1 MSRTLDWDRHL
12 ALGALALSRGYVD
25 HATLSSILLEIRKH
39 SADQADTPW
48 RRILGEA
55 RFALVISELDG
66 GGASSPKRETAAFG
80 VVDAGG
86 TAITGG
92 GPKAHGTELTGG
104 RTPAPPVAASVKD
117 TVAVGDLGK
126 RRTVPAPPLPPEE
139 ERYVAQRPL
148 GSGGLG
154 EVVEHLDVKLARRV
168 AVKRLRSDL
177 AREPIAADML
187 AREARIVGGLE
198 HPNIV
203 TVHDVGERPDHG
215 PFYVMRL
222 LDPLSLNDV
231 LTMLRT
237 DDESANAA
245 FPLGRLLR
253 QFLQV
258 CDAIEYAHSRGVVHC
273 DLKPANIVLGE
284 FGEVVVVD
292 WGLAKR
298 LDEDYLLRGG
308 TPGYAAPEQLDRSNR
323 PIDRAVDVFA
333 LGVILYEIV
342 TLTTAFPE
350 ADDDQAR
357 LEILNGTRTYSPP
370 TPATATTHRT
380 GIAPEIADICGRAM
394 AFDPSA
400 RFATVRELAEA
411 VEDFLEGTK
420 ERERRRRRA
429 DELAI
434 EGDAFAE
441 SFRDFVGSRKE
452 RLTEVQE
459 LRRRIPPWAPIAEK
473 RALWDAEDRV
483 TVMDALTAR
492 ALRSAISAYEQ
503 AILEVPEHY
512 PARRGLSRLYR
523 MEQERARERRDDF
536 NVAYLGE
543 LIKEYDAGEIS
554 GDTRVGTLTI
564 VLPPRASA
572 ALETLAVQD
581 RRIIVGRSEPLDPL
595 ATNIRKLLP
604 VGEYQLRVRTSSGA
618 QIVFPATVSPGDEAR
633 ITLDVKRFPDAR
645 PGEILVP
652 SGPALVDLGEA
663 AATRDVDVCEV
674 DVPSFFIDALPVTF
688 RQYLEFVR
696 HLYETGAAGAQ
707 HHLPKSGEGALY
719 FRWDGESFAPMRI
732 TEFGDDLAELLEMPV
747 FGISAVSAAAY
758 AAHLAETTGLP
769 YRLPTEA
776 EWQKAAGGIDGRRY
790 PWGDHFDPVLCMMRD
805 SRPGP
810 HRPSR
815 SGACDSDVS
824 PYGVRDM
831 AGGIADWVLPFGA
844 STMQGPESMRPDR
857 VTWAASRG
865 GAWCDWESDCSIR
878 SRRRYLVHERSPRVG
893 FRLARTVE
901 GAQSNARV
909 VSHAR
914 EVQRERP
921 IEPPSS
927 SVDLMPKGGGRR

>member
-1 MSRTLDWDRHL
+1 MARIFDWDRHF
-12 ALGALALSRGYVD
+12 ALGALALSRGYLD
-25 HATLSSILLEIRKH
+25 HATLASILLEIRKQ
-39 SADQADTPW
+39 SVDDDDEAW
-48 RRILGEA
+48 RRSLGEA
-55 RFALVISELDG
+55 RFALVSRELSGQAVAQPSRRTASFGADEAGGTVVTG
-66 GGASSPKRETAAFG
+66 GGSPI
-80 VVDAGG
+80 VGG

-92 GPKAHGTELTGG
+92 GSP
-104 RTPAPPVAASVKD
+104 PPPPVAASVKD
-117 TVAVGDLGK
+117 TVAVDLGK
-126 RRTVPAPPLPPEE
+126 RRTVPAPPLPEE

-154 EVVEHLDVKLARRV
+154 EVVEHLDVKLDRRV
-168 AVKRLRSDL
+168 AVKRLRADL
-177 AREPIAADML
+177 AHEPVAAHML

-203 TVHDVGERPDHG
+203 TVHDVGERKDQG

-231 LTMLRT
+231 LAMLRG

-258 CDAIEYAHSRGVVHC
+258 CDAVEYAHSRGVVHC

-292 WGLAKR
+292 WGLAAR
-298 LDEDYLLRGG
+298 LDEEYPLRGG

-350 ADDDQAR
+350 ADDDRAR
-357 LEILNGTRTYSPP
+357 VEILNGTRRYAPP
-370 TPATATTHRT
+370 APATATTHRS

-411 VEDFLEGTK
+411 VEEFLEGTK
-420 ERERRRRRA
+420 ERERRRARA
-429 DELAI
+429 DALVL
-434 EGDAFAE
+434 EGDAFAA
-441 SFRDFVGSRKE
+441 SFRDFVSSRKE

-459 LRRRIPPWAPIAEK
+459 LRRRVPPWAPLSDK
-473 RALWDAEDRV
+473 RSLWDAEDRV

-492 ALRSAISAYEQ
+492 ALRCAINAYEQ
-503 AILEVPEHY
+503 ALVDVPEHFA
-512 PARRGLSRLYR
+512 ARRGLSRLYR

-554 GDTRVGTLTI
+554 SGDTRVGTLSI
-564 VLPPRASA
+564 VLPPRAA
-572 ALETLAVQD
+572 ATLETLAVHE
-581 RRIIVGRSEPLDPL
+581 RRIVVTRTDPIDPA
-595 ATNIRKLLP
+595 ATTVRKVLP
-604 VGEYQLRVRTSSGA
+604 VGQYQLRVRTSSGA
-618 QIVFPATVSPGDEAR
+618 QIVFPASVSPIGEAR
-633 ITLDVKRFPDAR
+633 ITLDVKRFPEAR
-645 PGEILVP
+645 EGEILVP
-652 SGPALVDLGEA
+652 SGSALVDLGEA
-663 AATRDVDVCEV
+663 ASTKDLDVCEV
-674 DVPSFFIDALPVTF
+674 DVPSFFIDAVPVTF
-688 RQYLEFVR
+688 RQYLAFVR
-696 HLYETGAAGAQ
+696 HLYETGSPRAA
-707 HHLPKSGEGALY
+707 HHIPKSAEGAAY
-719 FRWDGESFAPMRI
+719 FRWDGESFAPVRI
-732 TEFGDDLAELLEMPV
+732 TEFGDDLSELLDLPV
-747 FGISAVSAAAY
+747 FGVSALSAAAH
-758 AAHLAETTGLP
+758 AAYWAETTGLP

-810 HRPSR
+810 YRPSR
-815 SGACDSDVS
+815 SGVSETDVS
-824 PYGVRDM
+824 PYGARDM
-831 AGGIADWVLPFGA
+831 AGGIADWVVPFGT
-844 STMQGPESMRPDR
+844 SSMQGPDSMRPDR

-878 SRRRYLVHERSPRVG
+878 SRRRYLVQERSPRVG

-901 GAQSNARV
+901 GAQSNARLI
-909 VSHAR
+909 SHAR
-914 EVQRERP
+914 EVHREDA
-921 IEPPSS
+921 EPPS
-927 SVDLMPKGGGRR
+927 SVDLMPNRGRR